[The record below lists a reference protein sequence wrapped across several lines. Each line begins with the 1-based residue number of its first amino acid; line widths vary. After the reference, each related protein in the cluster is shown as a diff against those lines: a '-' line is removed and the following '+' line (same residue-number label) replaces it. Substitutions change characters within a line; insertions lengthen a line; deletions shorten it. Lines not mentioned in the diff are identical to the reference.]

1 MDIYGSIQMFLQAD
15 DPSAKI
21 YKRIVMRTRVDRVKK
36 LVLVLVLSVVN
47 SNVIAE
53 WTEIDTSNRVGLTAY
68 ADPATIIRSGDKAE
82 MWVLYD
88 YKTVQKNSRKSYISI
103 RGQWRYDC
111 KEKKEQPVYEILL
124 SENMGKG
131 KVVGKAI
138 YDVSVEWMS
147 VTPESV
153 GMAFWKLACGK

>member
-1 MDIYGSIQMFLQAD
+1 
-15 DPSAKI
+15 
-21 YKRIVMRTRVDRVKK
+21 MRTILDRRNK
-36 LVLVLVLSVVN
+36 LVLILVLSVVN
-47 SNVIAE
+47 SIVAAE

-88 YKTVQKNSRKSYISI
+88 YETIQKNSRKSYMSI

-131 KVVGKAI
+131 KVVRKAI
-138 YDVSVEWMS
+138 YNTSVQWMS